1 MKYIDD
7 IILQKVVFNWSLEE
21 ALGLS
26 IKHALDLKEKLHWGW
41 ETLLW
46 MGNTSLDILLNTW
59 SQICKRVKMTCES
72 KIRKDTVQQPLRLH
86 FEVMI
91 KSICNAVL
99 PSTLSKLVRQKG
111 VLITVDRSEK
121 GRVGIKVK
129 TSTKMITRIKTTL
142 YTTTRR

>member
-1 MKYIDD
+1 
-7 IILQKVVFNWSLEE
+7 
-21 ALGLS
+21 
-26 IKHALDLKEKLHWGW
+26 
-41 ETLLW
+41 
-46 MGNTSLDILLNTW
+46 
-59 SQICKRVKMTCES
+59 MTCES
-72 KIRKDTVQQPLRLH
+72 KIHKYTVQQPLRLH

-91 KSICNAVL
+91 KSICNAAL

-129 TSTKMITRIKTTL
+129 TTKMTTRIKTTL